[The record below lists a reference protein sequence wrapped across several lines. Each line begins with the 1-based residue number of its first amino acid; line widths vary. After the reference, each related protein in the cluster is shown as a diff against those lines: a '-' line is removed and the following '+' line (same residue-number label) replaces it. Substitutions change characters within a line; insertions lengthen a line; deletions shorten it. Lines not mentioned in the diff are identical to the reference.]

1 MQRQEEK
8 LKNKLYKIDSI
19 AANNLFSNSLNKYDE
34 FQKKLNNN
42 ADKLT
47 SSGLGNYLPYM
58 DSLKTTLSFLE
69 KDGSALISKNKA
81 LQEKL
86 KTAMNNVNELD
97 DKLAQLKTIQQ
108 YLRERKQYLKE
119 QLEKYGLGKYLKKLN
134 KDVYYYSQ
142 LVSEYRDLLS
152 DPKKIEKK
160 AVAVLSKIPA
170 FQIWKFC

>member
-1 MQRQEEK
+1 MALRLAIFLLLTCFVHSLIAQDSAQKFTSKQISSKYLDKVSSKTNSINRKLTSQTDKALNRMQRQEEK

-86 KTAMNNVNELD
+86 KTAMNN
-97 DKLAQLKTIQQ
+97 
-108 YLRERKQYLKE
+108 
-119 QLEKYGLGKYLKKLN
+119 
-134 KDVYYYSQ
+134 
-142 LVSEYRDLLS
+142 
-152 DPKKIEKK
+152 
-160 AVAVLSKIPA
+160 
-170 FQIWKFC
+170 